1 MRYSDAGGIEH
12 RVGPRSGR
20 MGRRDPCYLG
30 ADWPIGVDV
39 AIWSTCLARCYL
51 PKRGLEERIPFHS
64 SNFLLFPLGAG
75 SSGVCEYVT
84 VRVTT
89 WRTETLLVL
98 LDSGSVG
105 E

>member
-1 MRYSDAGGIEH
+1 M
-12 RVGPRSGR
+12 GPRSGR
-20 MGRRDPCYLG
+20 VGKRLMLLGSRLADRRRCDHLVYLSG
-30 ADWPIGVDV
+30 KM
-39 AIWSTCLARCYL
+39 L
-51 PKRGLEERIPFHS
+51 PRRGLEERIPFHS